1 MTKTALIA
9 LIASKTGS
17 SKRLAGDM
25 VNAFL
30 EGVTDSLKKGEKVTL
45 TGFGTFKISHRAAR
59 NGVNPRTG
67 EALKIAAMN
76 LPTFKSGKALKDA
89 VRNS

>member
-1 MTKTALIA
+1 MTKTELIA
-9 LIASKTGS
+9 LIASKTGV

-30 EGVTDSLKKGEKVTL
+30 DGVTASLKKGNKVTL
-45 TGFGTFKISHRAAR
+45 TGFGTFKISNRAAR

-67 EALKIAAMN
+67 EALKIPAMK
-76 LPTFKSGKALKDA
+76 LPTFKAGKALKLA
-89 VRNS
+89 VR

>member
-1 MTKTALIA
+1 MNKTALIA
-9 LIASKTGS
+9 LIASELDV

-30 EGVTDSLKKGEKVTL
+30 EGIVKGVKKEGKVTL

-67 EALKIAAMN
+67 EAIKIAASKS
-76 LPTFKSGKALKDA
+76 PTFKAGKVFKAA
-89 VRNS
+89 VK